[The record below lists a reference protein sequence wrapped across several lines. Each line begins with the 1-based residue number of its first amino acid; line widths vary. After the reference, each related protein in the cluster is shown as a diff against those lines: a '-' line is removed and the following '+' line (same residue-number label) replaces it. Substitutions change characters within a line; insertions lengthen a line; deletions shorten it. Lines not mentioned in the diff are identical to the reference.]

1 MKKYEYLLI
10 FVITYLFNIIPG
22 VVVVGVY
29 KLIYKILLGMNCFAL
44 NKNTKAYQS
53 VRFRFGYDNN
63 KIDIRYNF
71 I

>member
-1 MKKYEYLLI
+1 M
-10 FVITYLFNIIPG
+10 
-22 VVVVGVY
+22 GVY

-63 KIDIRYNF
+63 EIDIDIISYKSRLDCKLKSK
-71 I
+71 